1 MLKFQAGT
9 RVIRVDT
16 QKKGVISN
24 RYLSH
29 SSRQPKYLSL
39 RLSVSTTN
47 LYKAMETLRKERV
60 VDNDNYESHSL
71 LVIAGEM
78 TDLLRQVANDL
89 GVKYIENFN

>member
-1 MLKFQAGT
+1 
-9 RVIRVDT
+9 
-16 QKKGVISN
+16 
-24 RYLSH
+24 
-29 SSRQPKYLSL
+29 
-39 RLSVSTTN
+39 
-47 LYKAMETLRKERV
+47 METLRKERV